1 MAAEKTSARDYLI
14 WSIGLLIVAAG
25 FYGFYHFS
33 GDVIT
38 PVRAAG
44 LLVTLV
50 IAAFVV
56 AQTVKGAEFFS
67 FLREADVERRKVV
80 WPTRNET
87 LQTTLVVIV
96 ITIIVAILLFLMD
109 SLFGWIVRRL
119 IGSAG
124 GS

>member
-25 FYGFYHFS
+25 FYGFYQFS

-38 PVRAAG
+38 PIRAVG
-44 LLVTLV
+44 LLVAIV
-50 IAAFVV
+50 IAAFVI
-56 AQTVKGAEFFS
+56 AQTTRGREFFS

-80 WPTRNET
+80 WPTRSET
-87 LQTTLVVIV
+87 VQTTLVVIV
-96 ITIIVAILLFLMD
+96 LTIIASIVLFILD
-109 SLFGWIVRRL
+109 TIFGWVIRQL
-119 IGSAG
+119 IGAG

>member
-1 MAAEKTSARDYLI
+1 MAAEKTSARDYLF

-25 FYGFYHFS
+25 FYGFYQFS
-33 GDVIT
+33 GDVIV

-44 LLVTLV
+44 LLVAIV

-56 AQTVKGAEFFS
+56 AQTTRGREFFS

-87 LQTTLVVIV
+87 MQTTLVVIV
-96 ITIIVAILLFLMD
+96 ITIIAAIMLFIMD
-109 SLFGWIVRRL
+109 TIFGWVVRQL
-119 IGSAG
+119 IGS
-124 GS
+124 GSS

>member
-1 MAAEKTSARDYLI
+1 MAAEKTSARDYLF

-25 FYGFYHFS
+25 FYGFYQFA

-38 PVRAAG
+38 PIRAVG
-44 LLVTLV
+44 LLAAIV

-56 AQTVKGAEFFS
+56 AQTTRGRDFFS

-80 WPTRNET
+80 WPTRSET
-87 LQTTLVVIV
+87 VQTTLVVIV
-96 ITIIVAILLFLMD
+96 LTIIASIVLFILD
-109 SLFGWIVRRL
+109 TIFGWVIRQL
-119 IGSAG
+119 IGAG

>member
-1 MAAEKTSARDYLI
+1 MAAEKTSARDYLF
-14 WSIGLLIVAAG
+14 WAIGLLIVGAG
-25 FYGFYHFS
+25 LYGFYYFA
-33 GDVIT
+33 GDLIT
-38 PVRAAG
+38 PIRAAG
-44 LLVTLV
+44 LLVAIV

-56 AQTVKGAEFFS
+56 AQTVRGREFFS

-87 LQTTLVVIV
+87 MQTTLVVIV
-96 ITIIVAILLFLMD
+96 ITIIVAIMLFLMD
-109 SLFGWIVRRL
+109 SVFGWIVRRL

>member
-1 MAAEKTSARDYLI
+1 MAAEKTSARDYLF

-25 FYGFYHFS
+25 LYGFYQFA
-33 GDVIT
+33 GEVIT
-38 PVRAAG
+38 PIRAAG
-44 LLVTLV
+44 LLVSIV

-56 AQTVKGAEFFS
+56 AQTVRGREFFS

-87 LQTTLVVIV
+87 MQTTLVVIV
-96 ITIIVAILLFLMD
+96 LTIIASILLFIMD
-109 SLFGWIVRRL
+109 TIFGWVVRQL
-119 IGSAG
+119 IGSG

>member
-1 MAAEKTSARDYLI
+1 MAAEKTSARDYLF

-25 FYGFYHFS
+25 FYGFYQFA

-38 PVRAAG
+38 PIRAAG
-44 LLVTLV
+44 LLVAIV

-56 AQTVKGAEFFS
+56 AQTTRGREFFS

-80 WPTRNET
+80 WPTRAET
-87 LQTTLVVIV
+87 VQTTLVVIV
-96 ITIIVAILLFLMD
+96 ITIIASILLFIMD
-109 SLFGWIVRRL
+109 TIFGWVIRQL
-119 IGSAG
+119 IGSG

>member
-1 MAAEKTSARDYLI
+1 MAAEKTSARDYLF
-14 WSIGLLIVAAG
+14 WSIGLLFVAAG

-33 GDVIT
+33 GEVMT
-38 PVRAAG
+38 PIRAAG
-44 LLVTLV
+44 LLVVIV

-56 AQTVKGAEFFS
+56 AQTTRGREFFS

-87 LQTTLVVIV
+87 MQTTLVVIV
-96 ITIIVAILLFLMD
+96 ITIIAAIMLFIMD
-109 SLFGWIVRRL
+109 TIFGWVVRQL
-119 IGSAG
+119 IGSG

>member
-25 FYGFYHFS
+25 FYGFYQFS

-38 PVRAAG
+38 PIRAVG
-44 LLVTLV
+44 LLVALV
-50 IAAFVV
+50 IAAFVI
-56 AQTVKGAEFFS
+56 AQTTRGREFFS

-87 LQTTLVVIV
+87 VQTTLVVIV
-96 ITIIVAILLFLMD
+96 LTIIASIVLFILD
-109 SLFGWIVRRL
+109 TIFGWVIRQL
-119 IGSAG
+119 IGAG